1 MTPKT
6 LTIGELAT
14 RAAVTPDT
22 LRYYERLGLLPPPA
36 RTPGGYRVY
45 DSGTVERVG
54 VIRKAQALGLTL
66 DEVREILRIAAQGT
80 PPCEH
85 VRTTLKRRVKE
96 IDARIAE
103 LASLRGV
110 LAKALART
118 RSLPLVGACVCGII
132 ERHDLATTGDVS
144 RLRGRLSAREHGT
157 AFRRRRKEGKHA

>member
-45 DSGTVERVG
+45 DSGTVERVA

-132 ERHDLATTGDVS
+132 ESHDLATTGVVS
-144 RLRGRLSAREHGT
+144 GLRGRLSVREHGT